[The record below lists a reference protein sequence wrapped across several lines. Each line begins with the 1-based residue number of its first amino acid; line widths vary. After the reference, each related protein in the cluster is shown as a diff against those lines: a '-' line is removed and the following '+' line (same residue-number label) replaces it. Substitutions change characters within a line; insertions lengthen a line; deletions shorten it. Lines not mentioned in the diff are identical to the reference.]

1 MSILASQRER
11 DSTAGYARDFVEVVH
26 SLIPFWQKGSKV
38 RVISNAGGLNPHG
51 CAKACAEVLRQAG
64 IHSMKIGV
72 VTGDDVLPVFK
83 SGPAKGARSNL
94 FANLETGEPLTKVL
108 GSLVTASAYL
118 GAQPIAEALKTGAD
132 IVITGRVADPSLT
145 VAPCVAE
152 FGWDWNDHDRI
163 AGATIAGHLIECGT
177 QVTGGISTDWLAI
190 PDPANIGFPIV
201 EVSSDGTCVVTKPK
215 LTGGVV
221 SERTVKEQL
230 LYEIGD
236 PDSYLSP
243 DVTVSFLSL
252 QVREEKKNRVRV
264 SGARGRSPTSSYKV
278 SASYRDGFWAQGMLT
293 VFGRDAVAK
302 ARRSGGV
309 ILQRVRQAGHELQR
323 SSVECVGADACMPGL
338 LDKSI
343 EAELLETVLR
353 VTVADPRREAVERF
367 TKEMSPLI
375 CGGPQG
381 VTGYAAGRPRVHEV
395 FGYWPCL
402 IDKREV
408 NARVDILTCEQR
420 SAGRPGPQRPPT
432 KQGVSSFYD
441 VFLPSNVLRAGTSR
455 APAAA
460 TSSKG
465 QIRLGEIAYARSGD
479 KGSSANVGVIARTP
493 QGFALLRSYLSAA
506 RVEKFFKPLGV
517 GKVIRYELP
526 NLGALNFLL
535 PGVLAGGASR
545 SLRTDAQGKTLGQA
559 ILEMKLTM
567 TKRDLARCKERVLKV
582 PLVRRAP

>member
-1 MSILASQRER
+1 MNSKPILIGNAQGFWGDSVDAPARLVSQQPDLDYLTLDYLAEVSMSILASQRER
-11 DSTAGYARDFVEVVH
+11 DPTAGYARDFVDVVR
-26 SLIPFWQKGSKV
+26 SLIPFWQKGSEV

-72 VTGDDVLPVFK
+72 VTGDDVLPLLQATE
-83 SGPAKGARSNL
+83 AKGDARSNL
-94 FANLETGEPLTKVL
+94 FANLETGQPLTKVL

-118 GAQPIAEALKTGAD
+118 GAQPIAEALKAGAD

-163 AGATIAGHLIECGT
+163 AGGTIAGHLIECGT
-177 QVTGGISTDWLAI
+177 QVTGGISTDWLEI

-215 LTGGVV
+215 RTGGIVN
-221 SERTVKEQL
+221 ERTVKEQL

-236 PDSYLSP
+236 PDNYLSP

-252 QVREEKKNRVRV
+252 QLREEKNNRVRV

-278 SASYRDGFWAQGMLT
+278 SASYRDGFWAQGLLT
-293 VFGRDAVAK
+293 IFGRNAVAK
-302 ARRSGGV
+302 ARRSGQV
-309 ILQRVRQAGHELQR
+309 ILKRVREAGFDLQR
-323 SSVECVGADACMPGL
+323 SLVECVGAGMCMPGL

-343 EAELLETVLR
+343 EPELLETVLR

-381 VTGYAAGRPRVHEV
+381 VTGYAAGRPRVHPV

-402 IDKREV
+402 IDKKEV
-408 NARVDILTCEQR
+408 NAQVEIL
-420 SAGRPGPQRPPT
+420 
-432 KQGVSSFYD
+432 
-441 VFLPSNVLRAGTSR
+441 
-455 APAAA
+455 
-460 TSSKG
+460 
-465 QIRLGEIAYARSGD
+465 
-479 KGSSANVGVIARTP
+479 GS
-493 QGFALLRSYLSAA
+493 
-506 RVEKFFKPLGV
+506 
-517 GKVIRYELP
+517 
-526 NLGALNFLL
+526 
-535 PGVLAGGASR
+535 
-545 SLRTDAQGKTLGQA
+545 
-559 ILEMKLTM
+559 
-567 TKRDLARCKERVLKV
+567 ER
-582 PLVRRAP
+582 